1 MRFRLPIAAAIL
13 LAVAAGPVLAQGPSS
28 EKPAAPTK
36 FSGKTLEQ
44 WVREIKHGDPGRRE
58 AAIRIVPYFKEAAA
72 REAVPALLSV
82 LQNDT
87 DASCRVH
94 AALTLSILAQY
105 VVKGGDTAEAVKVL
119 INRAE
124 SDPQA
129 IVRLH
134 VVFALGSF
142 GPEASAAVPVLI
154 RHIHDPLS
162 WELRQAAL
170 ASLASVGRDV
180 NRAGPDKD
188 AIAAVAKLLT
198 NNDEKSSQVR
208 LAAVT
213 ALHVLGKGKPEE
225 KELVLAKE
233 ALTKA
238 TGDADRTV
246 AIWAWVAL
254 MTLDKVSE
262 SGLSVVV
269 RYLTDKDAMV
279 RVAAVMALGAL
290 GADGKA
296 RLDKI
301 IDRLDDADP
310 LVVAA
315 AVDVLGGFGK
325 AAEKAVPAL
334 RKVMERREHTEFFRQ
349 AAAVALKNITGVE
362 EKLPAPT
369 PGAGSG
375 SSQRKPIDPTE
386 VGGRTLDQWIKEI
399 KSNPDPSVQELAM
412 RVVPYFGQRA
422 GTAAPALID
431 RLKEKDPAKRDIA
444 CRAHAVLALA
454 AIADQVGEEESAKA
468 VKAFTDILDND
479 SQAIMRYHAATA
491 LGAYGSR
498 AASAVPSL
506 LHRLPDRSSWEVRQA
521 VLAALSNIVDSG
533 SGAGGVKKAPPDGRV
548 IVAIADRLN
557 NNYEN
562 SGAVRMMAVMVL
574 GALGRPA
581 GREETSLE
589 ISALKNAGTYDP
601 DKTVQIWAEV
611 ALMAID
617 KVTDKGLSDVA
628 RHLAK
633 GKDVTARLTA
643 ARALMAMGKEAKSK
657 VGDIAKMLDDDDPTI
672 MAGALDVLAGFG
684 AVANDA
690 VPAIRKFADKLD
702 KNTTMTK
709 EQRDYFKEAAKYTIE
724 QIEGAPKK

>member
-1 MRFRLPIAAAIL
+1 
-13 LAVAAGPVLAQGPSS
+13 
-28 EKPAAPTK
+28 
-36 FSGKTLEQ
+36 
-44 WVREIKHGDPGRRE
+44 
-58 AAIRIVPYFKEAAA
+58 
-72 REAVPALLSV
+72 
-82 LQNDT
+82 
-87 DASCRVH
+87 
-94 AALTLSILAQY
+94 LTLSILARH
-105 VVKGGDTAEAVKVL
+105 VEGGDAAEAVKVL
-119 INRAE
+119 ISRAE
-124 SDPQA
+124 NDPQA

-134 VVFALGSF
+134 VVMALGSF
-142 GPEASAAVPVLI
+142 GPAKASAAVPVLI

-198 NNDEKSSQVR
+198 NTEEKSSQVR

-213 ALHVLGKGKPEE
+213 ALRVLGKVDVGALEE
-225 KELVLAKE
+225 KELALTRS

-238 TGDADRTV
+238 TGDADHSV

-262 SGLSVVV
+262 SGMSEVI
-269 RYLTDKDAMV
+269 RYLKDKDAMV

-290 GADGKA
+290 GPDGKA
-296 RLDKI
+296 KLNDL

-315 AVDVLGGFGK
+315 AVDVVGSFGK
-325 AAEKAVPAL
+325 DAMGAVPAL
-334 RKVMERREHTEFFRQ
+334 RRVMGRKDYGDFFRL
-349 AAAVALKNITGVE
+349 AAAAAIKNITNVE
-362 EKLPAPT
+362 EKMPAPGGT
-369 PGAGSG
+369 PPK
-375 SSQRKPIDPTE
+375 RNDPTE
-386 VGGRTLDQWIKEI
+386 IGGRTLDQWVKEI
-399 KSNPDPSVQELAM
+399 KNPDPSVQEMAM
-412 RVVPYFGQRA
+412 RVVPYFGKKA
-422 GTAAPALID
+422 GSAAPVLIA
-431 RLKEKDPAKRDIA
+431 RLKDTSNRDIA

-454 AIADQVGEEESAKA
+454 AIADEVSDEEAAKA
-468 VKAFTDILDND
+468 VKAITDTLDND
-479 SQAIMRYHAATA
+479 GQAIMRYHAATA

-506 LHRLPDRSSWEVRQA
+506 LHRLPDRSSWELRQA
-521 VLAALSNIVDSG
+521 VLAALSNIVDG
-533 SGAGGVKKAPPDGRV
+533 GNGAGGLKKAPPDGRV
-548 IVAIADRLN
+548 VVAIANRLN
-557 NNYEN
+557 NDYEN

-581 GREETSLE
+581 GQQETQLE
-589 ISALKNAGTYDP
+589 ISALQKAGGYDP

-617 KVTDKGLSDVA
+617 KVTDKGLNDVA

-657 VGDIAKMLDDDDPTI
+657 IGDIAKMLDDDDPTI

-684 AVANDA
+684 PDAKDALPAV
-690 VPAIRKFADKLD
+690 RKFLAKVDQ
-702 KNTTMTK
+702 NMTLKK
-709 EQRDYFKEAAKYTIE
+709 EQREYFKDAANAAIE